1 MRKLRMRKRHR
12 SIIPPVCL
20 LLLILVS
27 SAFSEQFTELK
38 IDPLLLV
45 SLKECRNIASSLG
58 KELYPGWDF
67 QKTLILFYRPN
78 VQELLINFPHK
89 SEGFS
94 EYSGFNPLGNETIY
108 FRNDSTMFTIDDQNT
123 SSEIDSIPVLVVA
136 DPFSSMRNQM
146 QNVLTQRS
154 KEFAASWLKNWSF
167 IPSPYDELTLIL
179 HEAFHVYQSKM
190 APEKNANE
198 MVISQYP
205 LLDPVN
211 NALYVLEGSILKD
224 ALLSTEPSVRK
235 EKIKEFV
242 AIRSFRQSLLDSNC
256 VEYENLNEY
265 AEGTAKYVEYK
276 FLKSG
281 EAVEP
286 IREMYYQ
293 NGFDGYR
300 GVLSKQFQNRVN
312 NMVNVVAVND
322 DRFGNKF
329 GSGPLRFKLYE
340 LGACQ
345 ALLLDELMPA
355 WKEKIFQDGIYLGDM
370 LRQSI
375 ALSEPEMKKYLE
387 QAKSEYKYDDAYQSK
402 LQFEKEGKDFIQ
414 KKLDAI
420 LKTDQT
426 LVKIS
431 YDGFTDKI
439 GMAFTPFGV
448 TRITQKS
455 SIYDLVPIKV
465 RFKEGVELQMKQV
478 IPVLI
483 DREKKLIAFA
493 VATPISEL
501 TAGSENKLETGDFVL
516 SGAKID
522 IKRLGNTLEIQL
534 K

>member
-1 MRKLRMRKRHR
+1 MKKRHLCL
-12 SIIPPVCL
+12 IPPACFL
-20 LLLILVS
+20 LLTCIS
-27 SAFSEQFTELK
+27 SAFSEQSTELK

-45 SLKECRNIASSLG
+45 SLKECRNIANSLG

-67 QKTLILFYRPN
+67 QKTPILFYRPN

-89 SEGFS
+89 PEGFS
-94 EYSGFNPLGNETIY
+94 EYTGFDPLGNETVY
-108 FRNDSTMFTIDDQNT
+108 FRNDSTIFTIDDQNT
-123 SSEIDSIPVLVVA
+123 STEIDSIPVLVVA

-146 QNVLTQRS
+146 QDVLTQRS
-154 KEFAASWLKNWSF
+154 KEFAASWLKSWSF
-167 IPSPYDELTLIL
+167 IPSPYDKLTLIL

-190 APEKNANE
+190 APEKSANE
-198 MVISQYP
+198 MMISQYP

-211 NALYVLEGSILKD
+211 NALYVLEGNILKD
-224 ALLSTEPSVRK
+224 ALLSTEPSVRQ

-242 AIRSFRQSLLDSNC
+242 AVRSFRQSLLDSSC

-265 AEGTAKYVEYK
+265 VEGTAKYVEYK
-276 FLKSG
+276 FLKTG
-281 EAVEP
+281 ETVEP

-293 NGFDGYR
+293 NGFNGYR
-300 GVLSKQFQNRVN
+300 GVLPNEFRNRMN

-345 ALLLDELMPA
+345 ALLLDEVMPE
-355 WKEKIFQDGIYLGDM
+355 WKEKIFNDGIYLSDM
-370 LRQSI
+370 LRQSM
-375 ALSEPEMKKYLE
+375 ALPVPEMKRYLE

-402 LQFEKEGKDFIQ
+402 LQFEKEGKEYIQ

-420 LKTDQT
+420 LQTDQT

-431 YDGFTDKI
+431 YEGFTEKI
-439 GMAFTPFGV
+439 GIAYTPFGV
-448 TRITQKS
+448 TQITKKS
-455 SIYDLVPIKV
+455 GIYDMVPIKV
-465 RFKEGVELQMKQV
+465 RFKERVELQMKQV

-501 TAGSENKLETGDFVL
+501 AAGSDTKLETGEFAL
-516 SGAKID
+516 SGAKMD
-522 IKRLGNTLEIQL
+522 IRREGNTLEIRL

>member
-1 MRKLRMRKRHR
+1 MKKRCLSR
-12 SIIPPVCL
+12 IPLVGIL
-20 LLLILVS
+20 LLVFIS
-27 SAFSEQFTELK
+27 SAFSQQPTELK

-45 SLKECRNIASSLG
+45 SLKECRNIANSLG

-67 QKTLILFYRPN
+67 QKTPILFYRPN
-78 VQELLINFPHK
+78 IQELLINFPHK
-89 SEGFS
+89 PQGFS
-94 EYSGFNPLGNETIY
+94 EYSGFDPLGNETVY
-108 FRNDSTMFTIDDQNT
+108 FRNDSTIFTIDDQNT
-123 SSEIDSIPVLVVA
+123 STEIDGISVLVVA

-146 QNVLTQRS
+146 QDVLTERS

-167 IPSPYDELTLIL
+167 IPSPYHELALIL
-179 HEAFHVYQSKM
+179 HEAFHVYQNNV
-190 APEKNANE
+190 APEKGANE

-211 NALYVLEGSILKD
+211 NAFYVLEGNILKD
-224 ALLSTEPSVRK
+224 ALLSTEPSVRQ

-242 AIRSFRQSLLDSNC
+242 AVRSFRQSLLDSAC

-265 AEGTAKYVEYK
+265 AEGTAKYVEYR
-276 FLKSG
+276 FLKAG
-281 EAVEP
+281 ETVEP

-293 NGFDGYR
+293 NGFNGYR
-300 GVLSKQFQNRVN
+300 GILTNEFQNRMN

-345 ALLLDELMPA
+345 ALLLDAVMPE
-355 WKEKIFQDGIYLGDM
+355 WKEKIFNDGIYLGDM
-370 LRQSI
+370 LSQSM
-375 ALSEPEMKKYLE
+375 ALPEPEMKRYLE
-387 QAKSEYKYDDAYQSK
+387 QAKLEYKYDDAYQSK
-402 LQFEKEGKDFIQ
+402 LQFEKEGKEYIQ

-420 LKTDQT
+420 LQTDQT

-431 YDGFTDKI
+431 YKGFAETI
-439 GMAFTPFGV
+439 GVAYTPFGV
-448 TRITQKS
+448 TQITQRS
-455 SIYDLVPIKV
+455 GIYDMVPIKV

-483 DREKKLIAFA
+483 DREKKLIVFA
-493 VATPISEL
+493 VAAPISEL
-501 TAGSENKLETGDFVL
+501 ASGPENKLETGEFTL
-516 SGAKID
+516 SGAKMD
-522 IKRLGNTLEIQL
+522 IKREGNTLKIQL

>member
-1 MRKLRMRKRHR
+1 MKKKHR
-12 SIIPPVCL
+12 SLIPLVCF
-20 LLLILVS
+20 LLLICIS
-27 SAFSEQFTELK
+27 TAFSEQFTELR

-45 SLKECRNIASSLG
+45 SLKECRNITSSLG
-58 KELYPGWDF
+58 RELYPGWDF
-67 QKTLILFYRPN
+67 QKTPILFYRPN
-78 VQELLINFPHK
+78 VQELLINFPHQP
-89 SEGFS
+89 EGFS

-136 DPFSSMRNQM
+136 DPFSSMRNQL
-146 QNVLTQRS
+146 QDVLTQRS
-154 KEFAASWLKNWSF
+154 KEFTETWLKSWSF
-167 IPSPYDELTLIL
+167 IPSPYDKLTLIL

-190 APEKNANE
+190 APEKSANE

-211 NALYVLEGSILKD
+211 NALYVLEGNILKD

-235 EKIKEFV
+235 EKIKEFTAV
-242 AIRSFRQSLLDSNC
+242 RRFRQSLLDSNC

-300 GVLSKQFQNRVN
+300 GVLPKKFLDRMN

-345 ALLLDELMPA
+345 ALLLDEVMPE
-355 WKEKIFQDGIYLGDM
+355 WKEKIFKDGVYLGDM
-370 LRQSI
+370 LRQST
-375 ALSEPEMKKYLE
+375 AFSEPEMKRYLE
-387 QAKSEYKYDDAYQSK
+387 QAKSEYKYDDAYLSK
-402 LQFEKEGKDFIQ
+402 LQFEKEGKEYIQ

-420 LKTDQT
+420 LQTDQT

-439 GMAFTPFGV
+439 GIAYTPFGV
-448 TRITQKS
+448 TQITQKS
-455 SIYDLVPIKV
+455 GIYDMVPIKV
-465 RFKEGVELQMKQV
+465 RFKEGVELQMRQV

-493 VATPISEL
+493 VATP
-501 TAGSENKLETGDFVL
+501 AGEIQSSSGDKLETSDFVL
-516 SGAKID
+516 STAKMD
-522 IKRLGNTLEIQL
+522 ITRKDKTVEIRLR
-534 K
+534 